1 MATHKSD
8 DPSPIDSD
16 DLNDLPEDLVED
28 IEEGAEED
36 LGDET
41 QSNEER
47 TALEGMEQRGFID
60 PRGEDDEES
69 E

>member
-8 DPSPIDSD
+8 PNLVDVDAIDDLPDEVEENIEVESSD
-16 DLNDLPEDLVED
+16 DF
-28 IEEGAEED
+28 
-36 LGDET
+36 GDET

-47 TALEGMEQRGFID
+47 TALEGMEQTELID
-60 PRGEDDEES
+60 PRGEDDDDS